1 MPMGLLTRG
10 DPGALLRSIHA
21 EYDTVVVGGG
31 LAGLCAAI
39 TARSHGASVLL
50 IEQAPPAFRGGD
62 TRHAR
67 NCRVA
72 HIAPS
77 DFSAEAYTPGEMAED
92 VHSAAGE
99 SLDTT
104 LVEAIATGTL
114 SLPAWFSQQGVQLQR
129 RLDGTIPWSRKTV
142 FFLGGGKRALN
153 ALYHAVDRMG
163 VDILYNSEVTEL
175 RCAAIGLHQIYCR
188 QDSSKRRLLA
198 RTVVLCSGGYQG
210 DMDWLAT
217 DWGEAARHFVL
228 RGRQHSG
235 HDILR
240 QCLALGAMPAGN
252 PLDCHL
258 VAVDGRATA
267 ADGGIVTRVDGFDD
281 GSVLDCMGRAV
292 RPTDATS
299 GKHRFAAWGRAI
311 AACPGQVA
319 YLIRKNDGQQFHR
332 VVQFLPHPS
341 ANMLSR
347 EGLPEAVR
355 VSPLVCIAKDTIIP
369 LRPGITFTTYGL
381 ATDSSMKVIWQSARS
396 KEDRRPAG
404 IFAAGMIMAGS
415 LIRKRYLS
423 GLATSLSAVTG
434 RIAGLEAARHALQ
447 R

>member
-1 MPMGLLTRG
+1 
-10 DPGALLRSIHA
+10 LRLQSIPA

-39 TARSHGASVLL
+39 TARGHGARVLL

-77 DFSAEAYTPGEMAED
+77 NFSEEAYTPREMAED
-92 VHSAAGE
+92 IRAAAGE
-99 SLDTT
+99 SLDDN
-104 LVEAIATGTL
+104 LVEAVATGSL
-114 SLPAWFSQQGVQLQR
+114 SLPDWFSRQGVRLQR
-129 RLDGTIPWSRKTV
+129 RLDGAIPWSRKTV
-142 FFLGGGKRALN
+142 FFLGGGKHALN
-153 ALYHAVDRMG
+153 ALYHAADRMG
-163 VDILYNSEVTEL
+163 ADILYQTRAIEL
-175 RCAAIGLHQIYCR
+175 HCAPMGPHRIHCR
-188 QDSSKRRLLA
+188 QGLGERRLLA

-210 DMDWLAT
+210 DMDWLAA
-217 DWGEAARHFVL
+217 DWGEAARHFIL
-228 RGRQHSG
+228 RGRPHNG

-240 QCLALGAMPAGN
+240 RFLALGATPAGN

-258 VAVDGRATA
+258 VAVDGRMRA

-281 GSVLDCMGRAV
+281 SPVLDCLGRV
-292 RPTDATS
+292 IRPTDMTA

-311 AACPGQVA
+311 TECPGQIA
-319 YLIRKNDGQQFHR
+319 YLIRKNDDRQFQR
-332 VVQFLPHPS
+332 TLQFVPRPLATLHC
-341 ANMLSR
+341 R
-347 EGLPEAVR
+347 EDPPEAVR
-355 VSPLVCIAKDTIIP
+355 SSPLVNSAQDTIIP
-369 LRPGITFTTYGL
+369 LRPGITFTTHGL
-381 ATDSSMKVIWQSARS
+381 AADSSMQIIWQRARPRD
-396 KEDRRPAG
+396 DRRPAG
-404 IFAAGMIMAGS
+404 IFVAGMIMAGN

-434 RIAGLEAARHALQ
+434 RIAGLGAARHAMQ

>member
-1 MPMGLLTRG
+1 MGLLTRD
-10 DPGALLRSIHA
+10 DPGALLRSIRA

-31 LAGLCAAI
+31 LAGLCAAN
-39 TARSHGASVLL
+39 TARCHGASVLL

-77 DFSAEAYTPGEMAED
+77 DFSAAAYTPREMAED
-92 VHSAAGE
+92 IHAAAGE

-153 ALYHAVDRMG
+153 ALYHAADRMG
-163 VDILYNSEVTEL
+163 VDILYRTQAIEL
-175 RCAAIGLHQIYCR
+175 HYATTGLHQIHCR
-188 QDSSKRRLLA
+188 QDLSRRRVLA
-198 RTVVLCSGGYQG
+198 RTVVMCSGGYQG
-210 DMDWLAT
+210 DMDWLVT
-217 DWGEAARHFVL
+217 DWGEAAKNFVL

-258 VAVDGRATA
+258 VAVDGRATT

-292 RPTDATS
+292 RATDATA

-311 AACPGQVA
+311 AACPGQIA
-319 YLIRKNDGQQFHR
+319 YLIRKNDGRQFHQAL
-332 VVQFLPHPS
+332 QFLPRPS
-341 ANMLSR
+341 ANMLAR
-347 EGLPEAVR
+347 ETLPEAVR
-355 VSPLVCIAKDTIIP
+355 ASPLVSIAKDTIIP
-369 LRPGITFTTYGL
+369 LRPGIAFTTYGL
-381 ATDSSMKVIWQSARS
+381 ATDSSMKVVWQDARW

-415 LIRKRYLS
+415 LIRNRYLS